1 MKLSVIGTGYLG
13 AVHAA
18 CMAELG
24 FDVVGIDVDETRIEL
39 LKSGTAPFF
48 EPDFEPILKRN
59 LESGRLK
66 FSTNF
71 ADLADADVHFICVG
85 TPQMADGLAADTRY
99 VDAATREIAKHSK
112 AGAVVAGKS
121 TVPVGTAERLQQI
134 LDEEA
139 PHKIELAWNPEFL
152 REGFAIK
159 DTLHPDRIVIGVRG
173 DTAEPKL
180 RTVYASMLNAGTPFL
195 VTDFATA
202 ELVKVAANA
211 FLATKISFINA
222 MAEVCETVGGDVVAL
237 ADAIGHDVR
246 IGRRFLNAGIGFGG
260 GCLPKDIRAFQA
272 RAAELGVQE
281 AVEFLRDVDDV
292 NTRRR
297 ARVVNL
303 ATELLQGNVSGSRVA
318 VLGAAFKPNSDDV
331 RDSPALDIA
340 NAISKLGADVVLYDP
355 EAMPNALKR
364 FPDLRTADSAEAAIT
379 GSDIVLHLTEW
390 AEFQEIDPVQA
401 ASWAN
406 NTIMIDGRNNLD
418 LAAWRD
424 AGWTAKALG
433 RP

>member
-24 FDVVGIDVDETRIEL
+24 FDVVGIDVDAARIETL
-39 LKSGTAPFF
+39 NAGRAPFF
-48 EPDFEPILKRN
+48 EPDFEPILQRSLK
-59 LESGRLK
+59 SGRLHFTTD
-66 FSTNF
+66 FS
-71 ADLADADVHFICVG
+71 AVADADVHFICVG
-85 TPQMADGLAADTRY
+85 TPQIEGGLAADTRY
-99 VDAATREIAKHSK
+99 VDAATHEIAKYAK

-134 LDEEA
+134 LDAES

-173 DTAEPKL
+173 EAAEPKL
-180 RTVYASMLNAGTPFL
+180 RTVYASMLNEGIPFL

-237 ADAIGHDVR
+237 ADAIGHDAR

-281 AVEFLRDVDDV
+281 AVAFLRDIDDV

-297 ARVVNL
+297 TRVVKL
-303 ATELLQGNVSGSRVA
+303 ASELLKGNVAGSRVA

-340 NAISKLGADVVLYDP
+340 NAISELGAEVVIYDP

-364 FPDLRTADSAEAAIT
+364 FPNLLTADSAKAAIEN
-379 GSDIVLHLTEW
+379 SDILLHLTEW
-390 AEFQEIDPVQA
+390 DEFKKIDPTEA
-401 ASWAN
+401 ASWVR
-406 NTIMIDGRNNLD
+406 NTIMVDGRNNLD
-418 LAAWRD
+418 LVAWRK

>member
-24 FDVVGIDVDETRIEL
+24 FDVVGIDVDEARIETL
-39 LKSGTAPFF
+39 NSGKAPFF
-48 EPDFEPILKRN
+48 EPDFEPILTRS
-59 LESGRLK
+59 LESGRLH
-66 FSTNF
+66 FTTDF
-71 ADLADADVHFICVG
+71 AAIADADVHFICVG
-85 TPQMADGLAADTRY
+85 TPQIAGGLAADTSY
-99 VDAATREIAKHSK
+99 VDAATHQIAKYAK

-134 LDEEA
+134 LDDES

-173 DTAEPKL
+173 EAAEPKL
-180 RTVYASMLNAGTPFL
+180 RTVYASMLNEGIPFL

-237 ADAIGHDVR
+237 ADAIGHDAR

-281 AVEFLRDVDDV
+281 AVEFLRDVDEV

-297 ARVVNL
+297 TRVVKL
-303 ATELLQGNVSGSRVA
+303 AGELLGGNVAGSRVA

-340 NAISKLGADVVLYDP
+340 NAISKLGAEVVIYDP

-364 FPDLRTADSAEAAIT
+364 FPDLLTADSAEAAIMN
-379 GSDIVLHLTEW
+379 SDIVLHLTEW
-390 AEFQEIDPVQA
+390 EEFKEIDPIQA
-401 ASWAN
+401 ASWAR
-406 NTIMIDGRNNLD
+406 NTIMVDGRNNLD
-418 LAAWRD
+418 LAAWRK

>member
-24 FDVVGIDVDETRIEL
+24 FDVVGIDVDEARIETL
-39 LKSGTAPFF
+39 NSGKAPFF
-48 EPDFEPILKRN
+48 EPDFEPILTRS
-59 LESGRLK
+59 LESGRLH
-66 FSTNF
+66 FTTDF
-71 ADLADADVHFICVG
+71 AAIADADVHFICVG
-85 TPQMADGLAADTRY
+85 TPQIAGGLAADTSY
-99 VDAATREIAKHSK
+99 VDAATHQIAKYAK

-134 LDEEA
+134 LDNES

-173 DTAEPKL
+173 EAAEPKL
-180 RTVYASMLNAGTPFL
+180 RTVYASMLNEGIPFL

-237 ADAIGHDVR
+237 ADAIGHDAR

-281 AVEFLRDVDDV
+281 AVEFLRDVDEV

-297 ARVVNL
+297 TRVVKL
-303 ATELLQGNVSGSRVA
+303 AGELLGGNVAGSRVA

-340 NAISKLGADVVLYDP
+340 NAISKLGAEVVIFDP

-364 FPDLRTADSAEAAIT
+364 FPDLLTADSAEAAIMN
-379 GSDIVLHLTEW
+379 SDIVLHLTEW
-390 AEFQEIDPVQA
+390 DEFKEIDPIQA
-401 ASWAN
+401 ASWAR
-406 NTIMIDGRNNLD
+406 NTIMVDGRNNLD
-418 LAAWRD
+418 LVAWRK